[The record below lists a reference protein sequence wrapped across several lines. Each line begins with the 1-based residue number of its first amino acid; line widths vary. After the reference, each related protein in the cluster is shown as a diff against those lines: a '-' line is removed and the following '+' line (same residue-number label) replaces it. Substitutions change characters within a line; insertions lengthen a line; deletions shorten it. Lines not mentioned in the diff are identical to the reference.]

1 MFGSLAPQP
10 LTWVS
15 YSATSLYTSVQTSS
29 TPGMLAPRTRKEW
42 LCVPFSGCATPTA
55 QQPKASHGNVLCAR
69 ACVSTL
75 CRVACRWP
83 YWESWCTRCGPIRPL
98 STMCW
103 GVDVSAHSAELLV
116 QVISKKALGVFQS
129 IATAL
134 PALVGV
140 RSPSC
145 GLFGHFRQCMAIV
158 CETQLQISA
167 ER

>member
-1 MFGSLAPQP
+1 
-10 LTWVS
+10 
-15 YSATSLYTSVQTSS
+15 
-29 TPGMLAPRTRKEW
+29 
-42 LCVPFSGCATPTA
+42 
-55 QQPKASHGNVLCAR
+55 
-69 ACVSTL
+69 
-75 CRVACRWP
+75 
-83 YWESWCTRCGPIRPL
+83 
-98 STMCW
+98 MCW
-103 GVDVSAHSAELLV
+103 GVDVSAHSAELLL

-140 RSPSC
+140 RGPSC